1 MGMNLWHG
9 FELVC
14 RWLCVF
20 LKSLCPMRVEHGGLP
35 VIFKKIIKVIR
46 SVVFLSYL
54 VHSLA
59 LSLNYMLLLLW
70 FSHCTN
76 FYHLSCL
83 NWRCSCGDGTLG
95 VPSQRGDN
103 YECRNMKLLL
113 KQQQRVIIWLLI
125 VLMTNIAKCSPI
137 LAHVCGGWGGE
148 MFSNLEIPCWFLCLF
163 HD

>member
-1 MGMNLWHG
+1 MELQVSNLRYCDALRVARIDLEVAIVPKVSAEVVNVHALRQTG
-9 FELVC
+9 NVIQMFVGIAGSVLV
-14 RWLCVF
+14 
-20 LKSLCPMRVEHGGLP
+20 PDEGG
-35 VIFKKIIKVIR
+35 
-46 SVVFLSYL
+46 
-54 VHSLA
+54 A
-59 LSLNYMLLLLW
+59 W
-70 FSHCTN
+70 C
-76 FYHLSCL
+76 
-83 NWRCSCGDGTLG
+83 CGDGTLG